1 MADKHHGGIDCIID
15 DLAAGKFND
24 HVHLRLQ
31 TKASKTKLKHIT
43 DFNNLKELALVAL
56 LCCVLGEVTIHS
68 YAL

>member
-1 MADKHHGGIDCIID
+1 MADKHHGGIDRIID

-24 HVHLRLQ
+24 RVHLHLQ
-31 TKASKTKLKHIT
+31 TKASKTKLKLIT
-43 DFNNLKELALVAL
+43 DFNNHKELAVAL